1 MKRLIAFIALTVIAA
16 VPAFSQS
23 RVLRPLGFASDFQTL
38 PVVANVTGIGNA
50 QFRSY
55 VALLNPTSS
64 AFPVDVTLYD
74 ANGGTHEATIS
85 LGAGELKTYTNFL
98 STVFNY
104 AGGGAATFRSPDPS
118 NRFILSSEVRTG
130 ANGAY
135 TTPVPALEFA
145 GSNSRSFSPGIV
157 VDSNWRTNIG
167 CFNQSD
173 AANAVSAKI
182 LDMNGMTVG
191 TVNLNLAAKAWG
203 QTPVN
208 SMITDG
214 VVRFEPTE
222 AAVCY
227 AVVVNNTTN
236 DGRFIAA
243 TEYAP

>member
-1 MKRLIAFIALTVIAA
+1 MKRLIAFIALTVVAI
-16 VPAFSQS
+16 PAFSQS
-23 RVLRPLGFASDFQTL
+23 RVLRPLNFASDFQTL

-50 QFRSY
+50 QFLSY

-98 STVFNY
+98 QTVFSY

-135 TTPVPALEFA
+135 TTPVPSLEFA
-145 GSNSRSFSPGIV
+145 GSNSRSFSAGVV
-157 VDSNWRTNIG
+157 VDANWRTNIG

-173 AANAVSAKI
+173 AANAVNVTI
-182 LDMNGMTVG
+182 LDQNGIAIG
-191 TVNLNLAAKAWG
+191 SQSLNLAAKAWR
-203 QTPVN
+203 QAPVTTVV
-208 SMITDG
+208 SDG

-227 AVVVNNTTN
+227 AVVVSNSTN
-236 DGRFIAA
+236 DGRFVSA
-243 TEYAP
+243 TEYMP